1 MAIQTRPHR
10 GFAWTREP
18 LLRSSC
24 LAGQV
29 VIAAEKPMS
38 SNPHDPKQEATSAL
52 PGPLIDTAQADAS
65 PRWLLPAVIA
75 LMFLTGAL
83 VSVAIAAV

>member
-1 MAIQTRPHR
+1 
-10 GFAWTREP
+10 
-18 LLRSSC
+18 

-29 VIAAEKPMS
+29 AIAAEKPMP
-38 SNPHDPKQEATSAL
+38 SNPHDPEQAATSAL
-52 PGPLIDTAQADAS
+52 PGSLIDIVQADAS

-75 LMFLTGAL
+75 LLFLTGAL

>member
-1 MAIQTRPHR
+1 
-10 GFAWTREP
+10 
-18 LLRSSC
+18 
-24 LAGQV
+24 
-29 VIAAEKPMS
+29 MS